1 LNPFQQAWDLLK
13 SRTYRKYPFAEH
25 PSYSTGP
32 AGDETQYSPMF
43 TGNTIPLVG
52 EGVDRTPTDAS
63 SMGGRPM
70 TSGERRQKENKI
82 KRRILEQA
90 GLKHGLQ
97 PPEGLVQA
105 EKEDAFMENK
115 LLAESAGLA
124 DKEEEE
130 NNTMRLGNFA
140 SPM

>member
-1 LNPFQQAWDLLK
+1 MNPFQQAWDLLK
-13 SRTYRKYPFAEH
+13 SRTYRNYPWT
-25 PSYSTGP
+25 PSGR
-32 AGDETQYSPMF
+32 AGNQTQYSPHF

-52 EGVDRTPTDAS
+52 EGVDRTPTDGS
-63 SMGGRPM
+63 SMGSTPM
-70 TSGERRQKENKI
+70 TSGERRMKENEI

-124 DKEEEE
+124 DKEEED
-130 NNTMRLGNFA
+130 NTMRLGNSA